1 MKSEENFDFYRHNF
15 RISLSVYIFCLIFA
29 PEALKT
35 YPRFLNRSFS
45 VYFSF
50 DLASEAI
57 KSYTRNESFRLAGSL
72 RAPHERGGDQNIQT
86 SAYSMGGR
94 MRSSLKLPRGAKGCL
109 NGNPVAYRTER
120 YMPHHACSVLLLFM
134 VK

>member
-35 YPRFLNRSFS
+35 YTRFLNRSFS

-86 SAYSMGGR
+86 SAYSMGWANEEQSQTSQG
-94 MRSSLKLPRGAKGCL
+94 SQEVS
-109 NGNPVAYRTER
+109 ER
-120 YMPHHACSVLLLFM
+120 
-134 VK
+134 